1 MNIYFFIIKLFSPF
15 FLNIHISWFSD
26 FLHVI
31 SQQMCCLYFK
41 KRYTCIYPHQHFT
54 GHQRVSPALGFTQLS
69 LPESQWMKVW
79 RVRQSKRVREG
90 GKGYARRSGLLAGGL
105 RWGWGGCCGVPK
117 WEIKVNSHHHKIL
130 LSNQLL
136 FGPRLLRCGFKF
148 LPCCV
153 SGLFEGV
160 ALVSHEGEE
169 WERRCLWGGVATGLR
184 SEAPVAWLCLYS
196 SHKLP
201 AKLPDKLRWLSES
214 DWAAEREG
222 ESRRGVELAKDDFS
236 AYYCLSMGV
245 CAPGKLPMQFN

>member
-1 MNIYFFIIKLFSPF
+1 MPIFWRKWLFSSSLSNYFPASFFIFKNWFFHQGNRYFFRICFVYNRHAYIPK
-15 FLNIHISWFSD
+15 
-26 FLHVI
+26 V
-31 SQQMCCLYFK
+31 K
-41 KRYTCIYPHQHFT
+41 HFT
-54 GHQRVSPALGFTQLS
+54 GYQRVSPALGFTQLS
-69 LPESQWMKVW
+69 LPKSQWMKVW
-79 RVRQSKRVREG
+79 RVRQTKREG
-90 GKGYARRSGLLAGGL
+90 GKGYALTSGLLAGGL
-105 RWGWGGCCGVPK
+105 RWGRGGCCGVPK

-160 ALVSHEGEE
+160 ALVSHEVEG

-184 SEAPVAWLCLYS
+184 REAPVAWLCLYS

-214 DWAAEREG
+214 DWAAEREREREEEVG
-222 ESRRGVELAKDDFS
+222 ERWFL
-236 AYYCLSMGV
+236 CILLS
-245 CAPGKLPMQFN
+245 K

>member
-1 MNIYFFIIKLFSPF
+1 MWINYYTRTCQYFDGNDYLVFRYQTIFPLLSLYSKIDFSTKVIVIF
-15 FLNIHISWFSD
+15 FWICFVYNRHAYIPK
-26 FLHVI
+26 V
-31 SQQMCCLYFK
+31 K
-41 KRYTCIYPHQHFT
+41 HFT
-54 GHQRVSPALGFTQLS
+54 GYQRVSPVLGFTQLS
-69 LPESQWMKVW
+69 LPKSQWMKVW
-79 RVRQSKRVREG
+79 RVRQTKREG
-90 GKGYARRSGLLAGGL
+90 GKGYALTSGLLAGGL
-105 RWGWGGCCGVPK
+105 RWGRGGCCGVPK

-160 ALVSHEGEE
+160 ALVSHEVEG

-184 SEAPVAWLCLYS
+184 REAPVAWLCLYS

-214 DWAAEREG
+214 DWAAERER
-222 ESRRGVELAKDDFS
+222 ERGRGWRKMISLHIIV
-236 AYYCLSMGV
+236 
-245 CAPGKLPMQFN
+245 